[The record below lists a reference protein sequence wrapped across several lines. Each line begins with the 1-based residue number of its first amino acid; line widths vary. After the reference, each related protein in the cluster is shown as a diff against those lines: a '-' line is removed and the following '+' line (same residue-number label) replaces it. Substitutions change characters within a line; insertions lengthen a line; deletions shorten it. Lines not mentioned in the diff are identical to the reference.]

1 MGLFLAQKT
10 KQFTLKQI
18 NSMKKYANKLFFE
31 QTNLKMWI
39 LIIVKEWKISG
50 DIDDLGLK
58 LSYLIQRRK
67 VETSKFFFI
76 LFGREE
82 KLP

>member
-67 VETSKFFFI
+67 VETSKFFLI